1 MSDAHRVFRDDCSH
15 ERERVVLQPLA
26 HARGYFGRRKAG
38 RRGFTLV
45 EVLLVLALLALF
57 AVLFIP
63 GVNSM
68 LREIDSRGPEQI
80 ITETMLAARG
90 AALESGRAVELRY
103 DSKERRFQWDAA
115 LKQPEALP
123 ADVKLELL
131 PPETGSLVLL
141 GGQAVEVGELA
152 RVRFFPD
159 GTCDPFRVRLQEG
172 KDAPRT
178 LSMDP
183 WTCALSP
190 VAEKR

>member
-1 MSDAHRVFRDDCSH
+1 MGS
-15 ERERVVLQPLA
+15 
-26 HARGYFGRRKAG
+26 ARA
-38 RRGFTLV
+38 FTLV
-45 EVLLVLALLALF
+45 EVLLVLALMVLF

-80 ITETMLAARG
+80 VMETMLAARE

-103 DSKERRFQWDAA
+103 EAKERRFQWDAA
-115 LKQPEALP
+115 QKTPEALP
-123 ADVKLELL
+123 AEVKLELL
-131 PPETGSLVLL
+131 PPETGNLVLL
-141 GGQAVEVGELA
+141 GGQATEVSEQV

-159 GTCDPFRVRLQEG
+159 GTCDPFRVRVQEG
-172 KDAPRT
+172 KDAPRL

-190 VAEKR
+190 MPDKR